1 MPSFWAMSPVRMT
14 NPPPELDLGVD
25 ASGEVELHQ
34 RVPRMRRMIDDIEH
48 ALMRADFKL
57 LARLLVDMRRA
68 QHGETLDPRRQRNRT
83 AHPSAGPLRGVHD
96 LARRLIEHAMIV
108 SAKPDADVLIV
119 ECHFLG
125 PLIHGRKVAVSLL
138 LPVTRL
144 LNDFGD
150 DAG

>member
-14 NPPPELDLGVD
+14 NPPLELDLDVD
-25 ASGEVELHQ
+25 AGGEVELHQ
-34 RVPRMRRMIDDIEH
+34 RVHRLRRRIDDIEH
-48 ALMRADFKL
+48 ALMRADFEL

-68 QHGETLDPRRQRNRT
+68 QHGEALDPRRQRNGT
-83 AHPSAGPLRGVHD
+83 AHPSAGPLRGIDD

-125 PLIHGRKVAVSLL
+125 PLIHGRKAAVSLL
-138 LPVTRL
+138 LLVTRL
-144 LNDFGD
+144 LT
-150 DAG
+150 